1 MQLGSPGRL
10 ASSLFAA
17 TAALLGAPS
26 GPSIAQET
34 DRWKFDTSLLY
45 YGESGRVQ
53 DYSANLMAQRA
64 LGRGLFS
71 FRLTADVLTGASASG
86 AVPALFPQ
94 TFTTPSGNGTYHID
108 GGATPLD
115 PSFLDTR
122 IAASAGW
129 LRSLGKRG
137 ELDVGLSAS
146 NEYDYL
152 HTGANAR
159 YSLGFNQ
166 KNTTLGFGLAFAA
179 DSVDPVGGAPVPFAP
194 MLPPG
199 ETGNKVGSDSK
210 TVLDALIGITQVL
223 GKQTVGELNY
233 SYSRSSGYLTD
244 PYKVLSVVDP
254 VTGDPGAYLFESRPD
269 QRTKQ
274 SVYAQVK
281 HHFGRPIADLSYRYM
296 TDDWGVASHT
306 VEMHWR
312 QPLGTGWY
320 VQPHLRWYTQ
330 TAADFYQTYLL
341 AGSPLPD
348 HATADY
354 RLGALDATTLGLKV
368 GKVQQDGREYSLR
381 VEYYK
386 QSGRAPPGASVGSL
400 AGLDLFPTVDA
411 AIAQFQVRF

>member
-1 MQLGSPGRL
+1 
-10 ASSLFAA
+10 
-17 TAALLGAPS
+17 
-26 GPSIAQET
+26 
-34 DRWKFDTSLLY
+34 
-45 YGESGRVQ
+45 
-53 DYSANLMAQRA
+53 
-64 LGRGLFS
+64 
-71 FRLTADVLTGASASG
+71 
-86 AVPALFPQ
+86 
-94 TFTTPSGNGTYHID
+94 
-108 GGATPLD
+108 
-115 PSFLDTR
+115 
-122 IAASAGW
+122 
-129 LRSLGKRG
+129 
-137 ELDVGLSAS
+137 
-146 NEYDYL
+146 
-152 HTGANAR
+152 
-159 YSLGFNQ
+159 
-166 KNTTLGFGLAFAA
+166 
-179 DSVDPVGGAPVPFAP
+179 
-194 MLPPG
+194 
-199 ETGNKVGSDSK
+199 
-210 TVLDALIGITQVL
+210 
-223 GKQTVGELNY
+223 GKQTVAELNY

-274 SVYAQVK
+274 SFFGQVK

-306 VEMHWR
+306 AEMHWR

-330 TAADFYQTYLL
+330 TAADFYRTYLL

-354 RLGALDATTLGLKV
+354 RLGELDATTLGLKV

-386 QSGRAPPGASVGSL
+386 QSGRAPPGTSVGSL